1 MAFGVRMYSDSDASC
16 YPWAKTFLTLGVL
29 SVVIPHLSGMP
40 HPRDS
45 RTDSVCRLPVGT
57 HEW

>member
-1 MAFGVRMYSDSDASC
+1 MYSDSDASC

-40 HPRDS
+40 HPGDS